1 MYYRSDGN
9 LGCILGAVAIVFV
22 ILGLMR
28 FAGYLVF
35 STPIGIIL
43 LIYLAYRYIKGK
55 KGKEEYTEY
64 DYNNNEYS
72 EDNEQEDYHAA
83 QFDDDEIIIDVND
96 YEEYKD

>member
-9 LGCILGAVAIVFV
+9 VGCILAGIAMIFLFIVM
-22 ILGLMR
+22 MR

-43 LIYLAYRYIKGK
+43 IIYLVYRYFK
-55 KGKEEYTEY
+55 KKKEREEYDNYSNVE
-64 DYNNNEYS
+64 DYNNYTDEK
-72 EDNEQEDYHAA
+72 EDYHAA
-83 QFDDDEIIIDVND
+83 QFDDDEVIIDVND